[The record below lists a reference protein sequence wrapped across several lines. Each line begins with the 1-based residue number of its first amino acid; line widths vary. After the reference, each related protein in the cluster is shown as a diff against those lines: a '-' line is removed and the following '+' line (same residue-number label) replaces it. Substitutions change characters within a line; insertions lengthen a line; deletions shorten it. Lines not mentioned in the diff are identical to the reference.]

1 VRGNPS
7 YNPFMRPQFLL
18 LSALLASSAAWAQV
32 PAAPAPAGAAPLV
45 QDSPPLEGRK
55 NQRIERIH
63 VEDNG
68 VAIDEV
74 RYGGQTQS
82 ITVQPKANVPEY
94 EIQPTDLARSR
105 PADNRD
111 GMGSATG
118 KRVWNFFHF

>member
-1 VRGNPS
+1 MFRRIIVFAAVGTAFVARAVVAAE
-7 YNPFMRPQFLL
+7 
-18 LSALLASSAAWAQV
+18 ALPPPEAATA
-32 PAAPAPAGAAPLV
+32 
-45 QDSPPLEGRK
+45 LEGSK

-68 VAIDEV
+68 ASIDELRV
-74 RYGGQTQS
+74 GGQTQD
-82 ITVQPKANVPEY
+82 VKVKPKNGAPEY

-118 KRVWNFFHF
+118 QRVWNILHF